1 MTAWFRICLQW
12 VSSAFWV
19 EEVCVTCVIRPETES
34 QEKPIQMILQYSN
47 IVANSSNI
55 LLQCL

>member
-12 VSSAFWV
+12 ISSAFWV
-19 EEVCVTCVIRPETES
+19 EKVSVTCVVSTETGN

>member
-19 EEVCVTCVIRPETES
+19 EEVCVMCVIRPETES
-34 QEKPIQMILQYSN
+34 QKKPIQMILQYSN